1 MKHGLM
7 SVNRKRI
14 YTVMF
19 LAVSMFVFTTASLAL
34 ANTNNGTEFQT
45 LYDRVMSWVTGLPA
59 IVIAVAI
66 AFMGIIRGFQTG
78 TIIWPLAGLLVA
90 AFIFLV
96 PTVIT
101 GMGGATI

>member
-1 MKHGLM
+1 MHRLQTHKGRLIAM
-7 SVNRKRI
+7 MALTAI
-14 YTVMF
+14 IT
-19 LAVSMFVFTTASLAL
+19 LLTASLAM
-34 ANTNNGTEFQT
+34 ANTSNGTEFQT

-59 IVIAVAI
+59 IIIAVAI

-90 AFIFLV
+90 AFVFLV
-96 PTVIT
+96 PTIIN

>member
-1 MKHGLM
+1 MHRLQTHKWRLIATM
-7 SVNRKRI
+7 VLTAMI
-14 YTVMF
+14 T
-19 LAVSMFVFTTASLAL
+19 LLTASLAM
-34 ANTNNGTEFQT
+34 ANTSNGTEFQT

-59 IVIAVAI
+59 IIIAVAI

-90 AFIFLV
+90 AFVFLV
-96 PTVIT
+96 PTIIN